1 MDLKDKI
8 VGMAK
13 NAIPTPMPTQPTPET
28 PIVGQPEMPMSVPG
42 GSDPAMD
49 NFKMMVSAL
58 FSSEVQV
65 HIFHLQTVG
74 AGSFAA
80 HMALNGYYTGIQD
93 LLDGLIESYQGKYSI
108 VTGYKSMEYKDFT
121 SVQDLVTYFTELDG
135 LIEMNRSSIKE
146 SYLQNQ
152 IDTIV
157 ELINSTL
164 YKLKNLQ

>member
-13 NAIPTPMPTQPTPET
+13 NAIPTPMQTQPTPET
-28 PIVGQPEMPMSVPG
+28 PIVGQPGMPMSVPG

-49 NFKMMVSAL
+49 GFKMMASAL
-58 FSSEVQV
+58 FCSQVQV
-65 HIFHLQTVG
+65 HIYHLQTVG
-74 AGSFAA
+74 ASSFAA
-80 HMALNGYYTGIQD
+80 HKALKRYYTGIQD

-121 SVQDLVTYFTELDG
+121 SVEDLVTYFTELEG

-152 IDTIV
+152 VDTIV